1 MKQQTAALKD
11 LVTATERA
19 YTLSQ
24 NRYKNGLDGFLTVLE
39 SQRQMVAAQT
49 NFISA
54 ESMRLSSGINLY
66 RALGGGAVREEQTV
80 AAASVKGES

>member
-1 MKQQTAALKD
+1 
-11 LVTATERA
+11 
-19 YTLSQ
+19 
-24 NRYKNGLDGFLTVLE
+24 
-39 SQRQMVAAQT
+39 MVAAQT